1 MCVCIIELS
10 KAALPPISRSRLLAR
25 ALYLA
30 CMPKT
35 GFFRKFHYAIFNMF
49 GRTYYIIV
57 MCMRLCV
64 CVCVRIYKYR
74 VINRACS
81 PSFYNLIMHLYKL

>member
-1 MCVCIIELS
+1 MCIVYVCMYNRIVE
-10 KAALPPISRSRLLAR
+10 AAFPPISRSRLLER

-49 GRTYYIIV
+49 GCTYYIIV
-57 MCMRLCV
+57 MCV
-64 CVCVRIYKYR
+64 CVYKYR

-81 PSFYNLIMHLYKL
+81 LSFYNLIMN